1 MQSRNIGAHLDN
13 AEGIGSLMPQA
24 ARLLELRRQ
33 LSEIL
38 PKPLAKFCEIANYKQ
53 GKVVIFAENGAIA
66 AKLAH
71 YRPTL
76 ISSFCGRGI
85 EVTAIEVTVQVSV
98 SVRPY

>member
-1 MQSRNIGAHLDN
+1 MHSQNIGAHLDN

-33 LSEIL
+33 FTEFL
-38 PKPLAKFCEIANYKQ
+38 PKPLAKYCEIANYKQ

-71 YRPTL
+71 YRPKL
-76 ISSFCGRGI
+76 ISLFSARGF
-85 EVTAIEVTVQVSV
+85 EVTAIAVSGQVRQS
-98 SVRPY
+98 